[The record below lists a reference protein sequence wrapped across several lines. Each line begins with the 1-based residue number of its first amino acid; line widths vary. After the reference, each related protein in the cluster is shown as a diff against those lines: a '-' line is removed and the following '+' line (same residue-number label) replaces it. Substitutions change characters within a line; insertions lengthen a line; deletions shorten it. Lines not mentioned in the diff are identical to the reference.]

1 MTSRTCILTIA
12 GALTI
17 AVAAPVLAA
26 PVAASNMGAYCRGQA
41 AKEFGARPT
50 YVKSTR
56 AMPAPDGSSTV
67 NGTYVDGD
75 GRTKSFTCRYDAK
88 GNFLDVKPATGK
100 S

>member
-17 AVAAPVLAA
+17 AVTAPAFA
-26 PVAASNMGAYCRGQA
+26 EPVATANMGSYCRGQA
-41 AKEFGARPT
+41 AKAFDARPT

-75 GRTKSFTCRYDAK
+75 GRTKSFNCRYDAK
-88 GNFLDVKPATGK
+88 GNFLDVKPATSK